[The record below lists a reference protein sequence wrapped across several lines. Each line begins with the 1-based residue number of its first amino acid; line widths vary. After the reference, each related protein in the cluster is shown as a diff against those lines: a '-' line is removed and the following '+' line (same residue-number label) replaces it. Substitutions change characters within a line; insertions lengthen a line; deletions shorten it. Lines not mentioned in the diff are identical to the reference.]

1 MLNTVYR
8 LISPKRI
15 EANFTDISLDPGS
28 VIVRPTYLSI
38 CHADQRYYQGK
49 RDQDILKQKL
59 PMALI
64 HEAIG
69 KVICDPS
76 GELNAGERVILIPN
90 LPLEDDSVIAENYLT
105 SSKFCASSCDGFMQ
119 EYVKIDKTRLI
130 KVPQNLSDEMGAFT
144 EMVSVGVHT
153 VTRFE
158 KFSHNKRQQIGI
170 WGDGNLG
177 YIVSAILSELYPNC
191 QLYIMGVHEEKLSTF
206 TFADQTFHVNN
217 IPAGLKINHAFEC
230 VGGTASQN
238 VIDQII
244 DHIHPEGSVALL
256 GVSENPISINTRMVL
271 EKGLRIFGSSRSGKK
286 DFENVMEL
294 YKEYPRLKDY
304 FLNLV
309 NHVIT
314 INSIKDISN
323 AFEYDLNNSFGKTIM
338 QWNM

>member
-15 EANFTDISLDPGS
+15 EANFTDMILDSDS

-49 RDQDILKQKL
+49 RDRDILKQKL

-76 GELNAGERVILIPN
+76 GELNAGDRVILIPN
-90 LPLEDDSVIAENYLT
+90 SPLEKDVVIAENYLP

-119 EYVKIDKTRLI
+119 EYVKMDKTRLI
-130 KVPQNLSDEMGAFT
+130 KAPLDLSDEMGAFT

-153 VTRFE
+153 ITRLE
-158 KFSHNKRQQIGI
+158 KFSHDRKCRIGI

-177 YIVSAILSELYPNC
+177 YIVSAILSELYPDC
-191 QLYIMGVHEEKLSTF
+191 ELYIMGVHEEKLSTF
-206 TFADQTFHVNN
+206 TFAEQTFHVNN
-217 IPAGLKINHAFEC
+217 IPSDLKIDHAFEC
-230 VGGTASQN
+230 VGGSASQN

-244 DHIHPEGSVALL
+244 EHIHPEGSIALM
-256 GVSENPISINTRMVL
+256 GVSENPIPINTRMVL
-271 EKGLRIFGSSRSGKK
+271 EKGLRVFGSSRSGKE
-286 DFENVMEL
+286 DFEKVIEL
-294 YKEYPRLKDY
+294 YKTYPKLKNY

-309 NHVIT
+309 NHVI
-314 INSIKDISN
+314 NVRNIKDMSN
-323 AFEYDLNNSFGKTIM
+323 AFEYDLNNSFGKTVM
-338 QWNM
+338 RWDV